1 VVAEPQMKNELRIER
16 RNLRTHGSTRRF
28 LVFKPACF
36 LVLIFALWLL
46 PSSPREIGR
55 TAAISLGKPVCEA
68 SVQSLFDSQ
77 SGQRGRPA
85 AVYFSDGKVLT
96 GNISLTPGRSFKLNI
111 PKAGKLKTTD
121 MITGE
126 DVQYG
131 KVRQFTF
138 RPVRE
143 IRFYPEREEMR
154 RKWRF
159 TEKTKYNEET
169 AEADYSPAAKEYSG
183 DPYPL
188 RYLAA
193 TVIFNSGES
202 LEGHLYTATVYLE
215 SGEKTHRMVLGS
227 KQRGAEGTTLDDL
240 VYVSR
245 IKLLDEGESIAA
257 KVTVKFTDMRLGP
270 EDAVQAVTEESLTPI
285 PTKLSSAGS
294 TCIVESA
301 FGEQFYLAAR
311 IDGAYIVGWPKERDE
326 ELFALAEDHLARHRD
341 FYNSKQLLGV
351 LASEDTGSL
360 REIGRTAAISRGEV
374 LTLVSLRRKVAPT
387 HFGKIGGEWDRQRQA
402 LVEPW
407 RLSIW
412 RWKRVPQTRENAF
425 GGPKHDK
432 ANRELILT
440 SRGTFFRRILLPE
453 EQTPQAILSEKLWR
467 LRYEGDTVT
476 VGVGTPPGGDPVLTE
491 KDLQGTRP

>member
-1 VVAEPQMKNELRIER
+1 MAEPQMRNELRIER
-16 RNLRTHGSTRRF
+16 RNVRTHSSTRRF
-28 LVFKPACF
+28 LAFKLGCL
-36 LVLIFALWLL
+36 LVSFFALWLL
-46 PSSPREIGR
+46 PSEPI
-55 TAAISLGKPVCEA
+55 CEA
-68 SVQSLFDSQ
+68 SAQSLFDSQ
-77 SGQRGRPA
+77 SGPAPIVGVAAAPRHHAGQWVRGRPA

-96 GNISLTPGRSFKLNI
+96 GSISLTPGRSFKLNI

-143 IRFYPEREEMR
+143 IRFYSEREEMR

-183 DPYPL
+183 EPYPL

-193 TVIFNSGES
+193 TVMFNSGES
-202 LEGHLYTATVYLE
+202 LQGHLYTSTVYLE
-215 SGEKTHRMVLGS
+215 TKERRHKILLPS
-227 KQRGAEGTTLDDL
+227 KQRGAEGTALDDL

-257 KVTVKFTDMRLGP
+257 KVAVQFTDMRLGP
-270 EDAVQAVTEESLTPI
+270 EDAVQAMTKESLTPI
-285 PTKLSSAGS
+285 PTKRSGAGDPARREPN

-311 IDGAYIVGWPKERDE
+311 IDGKYIVGWPRERDE

-351 LASEDTGSL
+351 LARED
-360 REIGRTAAISRGEV
+360 AGEV

-412 RWKRVPQTRENAF
+412 RWK
-425 GGPKHDK
+425 HDR
-432 ANRELILT
+432 ANRELTLT
-440 SRGTFFRRILLPE
+440 SRGTFFRTILLPE
-453 EQTPQAILSEKLWR
+453 EATPQALLSEKLWT
-467 LRYEGDTVT
+467 LRYEGDTVM
-476 VGVGTPPGGDPVLTE
+476 VGVGTPPGGNPVPTE
-491 KDLQGTRP
+491 KDLQGIRP